1 MLSSRR
7 PFGPRARQWSR
18 AGALC
23 AAAAVVT
30 LVIAACGGSSGSS
43 AAGGSGSSGTNS
55 GAILQV
61 ATSQPPTSLDPCAG
75 TGGADLPFL
84 NPLYAPLIFSVP
96 STGALEPG
104 LAASWGFTGANKL
117 AFDVTLKSGL
127 TFQDGTPV
135 NAAAAVASIDRCL
148 SLKVQSVPTIKDVV
162 ATGTDTFRI
171 DLSAPTSGLPGL
183 LSNRI
188 GMIVSPTAVKKY
200 GNNFAN
206 HPVGA
211 GPYSFVSYI
220 PDSSVTLTKFA
231 GYKPAGEPA
240 AGAAGLHIQI
250 IEDQTALASAVIS
263 GTADYAFA
271 VDPSVVATLEKSSG
285 ITVHI
290 NNKSLAFT
298 DLAFNESLKPLNNVD
313 VRLAIEYAINRP
325 ALAAGASNG
334 VHNTPAWAPYPPGN
348 PNYDAAMNNAW
359 PYSVTK
365 AKQLLAQAGYP
376 NGVTL
381 TGVAIAA
388 PPFENDGIILQ
399 QQLAQA
405 GIKVQFQNEQPVQ
418 AIDSFSTKDSAM
430 MFSIGY
436 DAEPTAY
443 ATYYGLFSATSFDNA
458 GHVDSPAMDT
468 ATGMMNTTYNDSD
481 LMTAIKQ
488 ADQALKAEAPLA
500 PLYYN
505 PFPEAYTSKIQGAN
519 QASSLIGE
527 PDLNY
532 LSLAS

>member
-1 MLSSRR
+1 MLNRRR
-7 PFGPRARQWSR
+7 PTGPRARQWSR
-18 AGALC
+18 AGAVC
-23 AAAAVVT
+23 AAAALVT
-30 LVIAACGGSSGSS
+30 LAAACGGSSGSS
-43 AAGGSGSSGTNS
+43 AAGGSGSSGSTDS
-55 GAILQV
+55 GATLQV
-61 ATSQPPTSLDPCAG
+61 ATSQPPTNLDPCEG

-84 NPLYAPLIFSVP
+84 NPVYSPLIFSVP

-104 LAASWGFTGANKL
+104 LASSWAFSANKL
-117 AFDVTLKSGL
+117 ALNVTLKQGL

-135 NAAAAVASIDRCL
+135 NAAAAVASLQRCL
-148 SLKVQSVPTIKDVV
+148 ALKVQSVPTIKDVV
-162 ATGTDTFRI
+162 ATGADTFRI
-171 DLSAPTSGLPGL
+171 DLTAPTSGLPGL
-183 LSNRI
+183 LSNRL
-188 GMIVSPTAVKKY
+188 GMIVSPAAVKKY
-200 GNNFAN
+200 GSNFAD

-220 PDSSVTLTKFA
+220 PDSSVTLAKFA

-240 AGAAGLHIQI
+240 AGAAGMHIQI

-263 GTADYAFA
+263 GSAQYAFA
-271 VDPSVVATLEKSSG
+271 VDPSVVATLEKASG
-285 ITVHI
+285 ISVHI

-313 VRLAIEYAINRP
+313 VRLAIEYAINRT
-325 ALAAGASNG
+325 ALATGASNG
-334 VHNTPAWAPYPPGN
+334 VHNTAAWAPYPPGN
-348 PNYDAAMNNAW
+348 PYYDAAMNNAW
-359 PYSVTK
+359 PYSVAK
-365 AKQLLAQAGYP
+365 AKQLLAEAGYP

-388 PPFENDGIILQ
+388 PPFQNDGIILQ
-399 QQLAQA
+399 QQLAEA

-443 ATYYGLFSATSFDNA
+443 ATYYGLFSTTSFDNA
-458 GHVDSPAMDT
+458 GHVPSPAMDT
-468 ATGMMNTTYNDSD
+468 AISSMNTTYNDSD

-488 ADQALKAEAPLA
+488 ADQALKAEAPIA

-505 PFPEAYTSKIQGAN
+505 PFPEAYTSKIQGAD

>member
-1 MLSSRR
+1 MLNRRR
-7 PFGPRARQWSR
+7 PTGPRARQLSR
-18 AGALC
+18 TGALC
-23 AAAAVVT
+23 AAAALVA
-30 LVIAACGGSSGSS
+30 LVIAACGGSPGS
-43 AAGGSGSSGTNS
+43 AAGGSGSSVGTDS
-55 GAILQV
+55 SATLQV

-84 NPLYAPLIFSVP
+84 NPIYSPLIFSVP
-96 STGALEPG
+96 STGQLEPG
-104 LAASWGFTGANKL
+104 LASSWGFSGANKL
-117 AFDVTLKSGL
+117 TFNVTLKQGL
-127 TFQDGTPV
+127 KFQDGTPL
-135 NAAAAVASIDRCL
+135 NAAAAVASMQRCL
-148 SLKVQSVPTIKDVV
+148 GLKVQSVPTIKDIV
-162 ATGTDTFRI
+162 ATGTYTFRI
-171 DLSAPTSGLPGL
+171 DLTAPTSGLPGL
-183 LSNRI
+183 LSNRL

-200 GNNFAN
+200 GNNFAD

-211 GPYSFVSYI
+211 GPYTFESYV

-231 GYKPAGEPA
+231 GYKSAGEPA
-240 AGAAGLHIQI
+240 AGAAGMHIQI

-271 VDPSVVATLEKSSG
+271 VDPSVVATLEKASG
-285 ITVHI
+285 ISVHI

-298 DLAFNESLKPLNNVD
+298 DLAFNESIKPLNNVK
-313 VRLAIEYAINRP
+313 VRLAIEYAINRT

-334 VHNTPAWAPYPPGN
+334 VHTTPAWAPYPPGN
-348 PNYDAAMNNAW
+348 PYYDAAMNNAW

-388 PPFENDGIILQ
+388 PPFQNDGIILQ
-399 QQLAQA
+399 QQLAEA
-405 GIKVQFQNEQPVQ
+405 GIKVQFENEQPVQ

-443 ATYYGLFSATSFDNA
+443 ATYYGLFATTSFDNA

-468 ATGMMNTTYNDSD
+468 AINMMNATYTDSD

-488 ADQALKAEAPLA
+488 ADQALKTEAPLA

-505 PFPEAYTSKIQGAN
+505 PFPEAYTSKIQGAD